1 MKYHSVRNAGCLAV
15 WVAEADDEDGGVY
28 TAIFIGKNA
37 RQRAEEYAAWKN
49 GSLDPEGH
57 GPEGHG
63 KVPEQPKAA

>member
-1 MKYHSVRNAGCLAV
+1 MKYHSVRNAGCQAV
-15 WVAEADDEDGGVY
+15 WVAEAVDEDGVY

-57 GPEGHG
+57 GRIH
-63 KVPEQPKAA
+63 EQPKAA